1 MTNRPG
7 PVGAELPYLEIF
19 RVVCDEGGMTAAA
32 RRLGCSQPAVSYQI
46 RKLEQTIGVRLL
58 ERSGRRLV
66 LTAEG
71 KRFRDLA
78 DRVLGELARVRRECL
93 ELGRLEPL
101 RLGSASGFGRYV
113 LMPALHRLQ
122 QEMGADTP
130 LEVRLQY
137 DAADVVLNRLE
148 GGDYEAAFVFKRKVS
163 SGLEYEAVYQEEL
176 VLVGAPGL
184 IRKVTE
190 RDRLR
195 SFETLPFITYEECD
209 YVFGHWF
216 ETCFGAQP
224 ARLTSRS
231 HFTEL
236 EEVID
241 FARRGIGASILPRDS
256 AEASIERGELEVL
269 RAGRG
274 ERCLNQVYRVVRA
287 GSEPRPSLEQLT
299 EILRAWGSA
308 PAIDAGRTRGNR

>member
-1 MTNRPG
+1 MTTRPSIA
-7 PVGAELPYLEIF
+7 GAELPYLEIF
-19 RVVCDEGGMTAAA
+19 RTVCDAGGMTAAA
-32 RRLGCSQPAVSYQI
+32 RLLGCSQPAVSYQI
-46 RKLEQTIGVRLL
+46 RKLEQAVGVRLL
-58 ERSGRRLV
+58 ERSGRRLI

-71 KRFRDLA
+71 KRFRDFA
-78 DRVLGELARVRRECL
+78 DRVLGDLARVRRECL
-93 ELGRLEPL
+93 ERGRLEPL

-113 LMPALHRLQ
+113 LMPALRRLQ
-122 QEMGADTP
+122 QQMEADTP

-137 DAADVVLNRLE
+137 DAADVILDRLE
-148 GGDYEAAFVFKRKVS
+148 EGDYEAAFVFKRKVS
-163 SGLEYEAVYQEEL
+163 SGLEYEAVYKEEL
-176 VLVGAPGL
+176 VLVAAPGL
-184 IRKVTE
+184 IGKVTE
-190 RDRLR
+190 HDRLR

-241 FARRGIGASILPRDS
+241 FARRGIGASIIPRDS
-256 AEASIERGELEVL
+256 AESSIERGELVVL
-269 RAGRG
+269 RPGSG

-299 EILRAWGSA
+299 EILRASGPA
-308 PAIDAGRTRGNR
+308 AAIDSGRTRGNR